1 MSRTDAM
8 FPERSCYQRMQSAI
22 GGKSNRL
29 GLRSAVAALEKI
41 IVEYIMENFR
51 KLINVSG
58 REKLK
63 Q

>member
-1 MSRTDAM
+1 
-8 FPERSCYQRMQSAI
+8 MQSAI
-22 GGKSNRL
+22 GGKSNKL

-41 IVEYIMENFR
+41 IVEYIIENFR